1 MNPSK
6 LLEFLLPQ
14 ANFLQIFFSASMSIV
29 VCYTVISTYLAAR
42 PMFWERNW
50 NRGTLNN
57 PSGNLD
63 IEHGSVTDL
72 WHAVATVPEKLSEIM
87 PGILL
92 VFGLLGTFIGLG
104 MALDEA
110 SHLLQ
115 PNALTASGAANS
127 MNKLLGMLDGLGT
140 KFKTSTWGIMG
151 FILLKMWSEGT
162 RFDEKRLAWVIGKV
176 KTELERRKQAQSVT
190 ETAKQ
195 VALFAQIDGG
205 AQKIV
210 KGFSEQVAQ
219 LMERDKVLHQHTLHY
234 LDKVV
239 KAVRED
245 IGQVNA
251 ETRAMN
257 TAMTHFTESTQGIVE
272 NMATAA
278 QRMAGGADKV
288 GNAADNLV
296 NAVDAFESKFTDVLN
311 NVRKDLGKA
320 INDMSTQASETLERG
335 SKQLGDATRE
345 ISKALGVLSE
355 DVKGTM
361 SEVKNS
367 ITKALEIQQRAANE
381 FTISSN
387 NLNENIAATTGM
399 VDKLGKPIED
409 GLRSVS
415 ASSEH
420 MRGIGKTLEKS
431 IKIMED
437 VVVRL
442 IELPAALEPLKTL
455 ANKQQAMIAVL
466 EHLDAA
472 LPTQQQAILKELHG
486 LREDMKSRTTATE
499 NVNSNLVVKVDEHH
513 ER

>member
-1 MNPSK
+1 MQ
-6 LLEFLLPQ
+6 E
-14 ANFLQIFFSASMSIV
+14 
-29 VCYTVISTYLAAR
+29 
-42 PMFWERNW
+42 
-50 NRGTLNN
+50 
-57 PSGNLD
+57 
-63 IEHGSVTDL
+63 
-72 WHAVATVPEKLSEIM
+72 
-87 PGILL
+87 
-92 VFGLLGTFIGLG
+92 
-104 MALDEA
+104 
-110 SHLLQ
+110 
-115 PNALTASGAANS
+115 
-127 MNKLLGMLDGLGT
+127 LLGMLQGLGT
-140 KFKTSTWGIMG
+140 KFKTSTWGILG
-151 FILLKMWSEGT
+151 FISLKAVSELT

-176 KTELERRKQAQSVT
+176 KTELERRKQAQSVA
-190 ETAKQ
+190 EDAKQ
-195 VALFAQIDGG
+195 LALFAQIDGG

-210 KGFSEQVAQ
+210 KGFAEQVAQ

-245 IGQVNA
+245 IGQVRD

-257 TAMTHFTESTQGIVE
+257 TAMTQFTESTQGIVE
-272 NMATAA
+272 KMAAAA

-335 SKQLGDATRE
+335 SKQLGEATRE

-387 NLNENIAATTGM
+387 NLNENIAVTTGM

-415 ASSEH
+415 ASGEH

-437 VVVRL
+437 VVGRL
-442 IELPAALEPLKTL
+442 SELPSALEPLKTL
-455 ANKQQAMIAVL
+455 SNKQQAMIAVL

-486 LREDMKSRTTATE
+486 LREDMKSRTVVAATATL
-499 NVNSNLVVKVDEHH
+499 N
-513 ER
+513 